1 MSNALHVELWAD
13 PAYEAFRIETIAVDV
28 ERVSAS
34 LLRFHYVVEG
44 DIDRLLLPAPT
55 PPFRARNLWKATCFE
70 AFLKPR
76 GREAYR
82 EFNFSP
88 SGQWAAYDFTGYREG
103 MVEAWLPAAP
113 DIVLSRSDGRME
125 LVVSLSLDLPD
136 EPYRLGLAAVIQEHE
151 FSTSYWAA
159 NHVAAGPPDFHHEAC
174 FVLDL
179 PSAP

>member
-88 SGQWAAYDFTGYREG
+88 SGQWAAYDFTEMREG
-103 MVEAWLPAAP
+103 RAEADVSAPYVRIEDNMTWWAVGATIALPSKKRWELALSA
-113 DIVLSRSDGRME
+113 VLEEQDG
-125 LVVSLSLDLPD
+125 
-136 EPYRLGLAAVIQEHE
+136 
-151 FSTSYWAA
+151 TKSYWALA
-159 NHVAAGPPDFHHEAC
+159 HPSADKPDFHDPAC
-174 FVLDL
+174 FAAHL
-179 PSAP
+179 P